1 MVKFSEFVDVMN
13 ECVVLLESLQMMSDH
28 ASKLIG
34 FVGID
39 KEDENDMI
47 LSLQPCTV
55 EHFENLQKTAK
66 QISSYADRFGNK
78 LQAFKKV
85 IDAVENKQ

>member
-1 MVKFSEFVDVMN
+1 MVKFSEFVGVMN
-13 ECVVLLESLQMMSDH
+13 ECVTLLESVQMMSDH
-28 ASKLIG
+28 ANKLLG
-34 FVGID
+34 FIGID

-55 EHFENLQKTAK
+55 EHFENLQKTSK

-78 LQAFKKV
+78 LLNLKNV
-85 IDAVENKQ
+85 IDAVDDK